1 LRAEA
6 LAARF
11 PAAARLADYAELT
24 KPRITTMVLVTAAA
38 GFLLAA
44 VGRPELPLPL
54 LAWALLGTGLLA
66 SGASALN
73 QVMERGSDA
82 LMRRTAYRPIPAG
95 RIDPEAALA
104 FGVGLV
110 VAGLAALS
118 LAVNLLTAGLGA
130 ATVAGY
136 LFVYTPLKRLSSLA
150 TVVGAVPGALPPVM
164 GWAALA
170 DDLSPGAF
178 ALFGILFL
186 WQLPH
191 FLSIAWMYRDDY
203 ARAGFPMLPV
213 LDADGRRTA
222 RQMVLWSAALVP
234 VSLLPAVLGLAGG
247 VYFAGALALSLGYL
261 AASVPFARSHT
272 AAAAR
277 RLLLASVS
285 YLPLLFAV
293 MVVDRVVG

>member
-1 LRAEA
+1 VRAGA
-6 LAARF
+6 LAGRAIS
-11 PAAARLADYAELT
+11 AARLADFVELT
-24 KPRITTMVLVTAAA
+24 KPRITSMVLVTTSA
-38 GFLLAA
+38 GFLLAGT
-44 VGRPELPLPL
+44 GRPELPLPL

-66 SGASALN
+66 AGASALN
-73 QVMERGSDA
+73 QVLERGTDA
-82 LMRRTAYRPIPAG
+82 RMRRTANRPVPAG
-95 RIDPEAALA
+95 RIDADAALA
-104 FGVGLV
+104 FGVALV

-136 LFVYTPLKRLSSLA
+136 LFAYTPLKRVTSLA
-150 TVVGAVPGALPPVM
+150 TVVGAVPGAIPPLM

-170 DDLSPGAF
+170 DDLALGAWP
-178 ALFGILFL
+178 LFGILFL

-191 FLSIAWMYRDDY
+191 FLSIAWIYRDDY
-203 ARAGFPMLPV
+203 ARGGFPMLPV
-213 LDADGRRTA
+213 LDADGTKTS

-261 AASVPFARSHT
+261 AAALPFVRTRT

-277 RLLLASVS
+277 RLLLASVT
-285 YLPLLFAV
+285 YLPLLFLAL
-293 MVVDRVVG
+293 VVDRVVG